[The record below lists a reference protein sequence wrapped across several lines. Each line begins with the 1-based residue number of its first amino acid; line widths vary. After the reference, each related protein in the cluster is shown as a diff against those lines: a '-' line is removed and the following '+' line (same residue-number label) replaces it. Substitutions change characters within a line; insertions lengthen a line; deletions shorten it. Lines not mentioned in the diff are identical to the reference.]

1 MVVGIDLGGT
11 IIKGILT
18 DKKGVTLSFKE
29 VDTPQSAREIEK
41 SILKLVETLATSASV
56 SKIDIQAVG
65 IGSAGSIDKKRGMI
79 IQSPNIPGLNK
90 HPLAKNIERK
100 TGYTVLLEN
109 DATSA
114 LIGTWWKGDGSKYR
128 NWIMITLGTGIGGGV
143 ILDNKIYTGQS
154 GNAMEVGHMTIDY
167 QGRDCPCGNKGC
179 LEQYCSATALV
190 KYTNSLLNEFPSS
203 SLHQRMEEGKLTAKI
218 IYEEAV
224 RKDEAALM
232 AFEETATYLGYGM
245 VNLINLFN
253 PEAIILGGGMSDA
266 HKLLLPVVKRI
277 VQKRALPGLKEK
289 VQFIVLKNQSIIP
302 AMGSAR
308 IALDAVNENRK

>member
-18 DKKGVTLSFKE
+18 DKKGATLSFKE

-190 KYTNSLLNEFPSS
+190 KYTKSLLNEFPSS